1 MYYVPFGWLLSPIY
15 RVTGKKMMQV
25 TKKSLWHPF
34 PSLMQLIPIS
44 SRWSQPD
51 RFLSG
56 GLNTSLRF
64 DGSQMFDM
72 WQNCYIIKWLK
83 LSSAGSLTPAS
94 YIVNWKKNNI
104 WLQCSYIYTES
115 LFCLIYGYLPHKQ
128 VPPLSF
134 NTDLGGWSAVTK

>member
-1 MYYVPFGWLLSPIY
+1 MYHLVDCLVLFIGWLE
-15 RVTGKKMMQV
+15 KKMMQV

-44 SRWSQPD
+44 SPWSQPD

-72 WQNCYIIKWLK
+72 WQNCHIIKWLK
-83 LSSAGSLTPAS
+83 LSSASSLTPAS
-94 YIVNWKKNNI
+94 YIVNWKKEHMVTMLLHI
-104 WLQCSYIYTES
+104 FFTLCMVIYRIS
-115 LFCLIYGYLPHKQ
+115 KCILYLLILE
-128 VPPLSF
+128 
-134 NTDLGGWSAVTK
+134 LGGGALSLNSW

>member
-44 SRWSQPD
+44 SPWSQPD

-72 WQNCYIIKWLK
+72 WQNCHIIKWLK

-94 YIVNWKKNNI
+94 YIVNWKKI
-104 WLQCSYIYTES
+104 T
-115 LFCLIYGYLPHKQ
+115 YGYNALTYIQ
-128 VPPLSF
+128 RVFFTLSMVIYRISKCLLF
-134 NTDLGGWSAVTK
+134 F